1 MYHRN
6 WWENNKWCCRF
17 RFGYADVY
25 NLLECSSNYSDTTG
39 SLWFYSKDQAKN
51 FNVDIVSTDNLKS
64 FKYKTKLLGNTAA
77 DRVNGI
83 LRHTAIVMSLSN

>member
-1 MYHRN
+1 MEYS
-6 WWENNKWCCRF
+6 
-17 RFGYADVY
+17 
-25 NLLECSSNYSDTTG
+25 LNYSEITR

-51 FNVDIVSTDNLKS
+51 FNVDIVSIDNFKS